1 MHDFSLLQ
9 NTVLILLAA
18 VVVVAIFR
26 RFHLSP
32 VLGYFVAGAAIGE
45 YGWFSFV
52 KSADT
57 EIFGELGVVFLL
69 FAIGLELTFERLK
82 SMRVQVF
89 GFGGLQFLLTF
100 LAIFGCLYFTGTS
113 IKMALV
119 ISGGFSLSS
128 TAIVLQ
134 VISEERKQSAQVG
147 RLSLAVL
154 LMQDLAVVPLLVLV
168 PLLAS
173 GGDQK
178 IVPLLASV
186 IFKAIF
192 VLISIFILGR
202 LLLRPIFRMINYTSS
217 KNNELFIATTLLIV
231 LASAWATEVMGL
243 SLALGAF
250 MAGLLIAETEF
261 HLQAEESIN
270 PFKGLFLGLFFMTV
284 GMSFNFTLV
293 LQEWHTILMI
303 SFLLIVAKS
312 LIVIALGALFRFNWG
327 TAIHAGLLLSQGGE
341 FAFILFK
348 LASRQGIIPSHA
360 SEILMVVVTI
370 TMALTPLLS
379 IIGNLVAEHLD
390 KREKM
395 NYQDVNKDVAD
406 LYNHVVI
413 IGFGRVGKM
422 VARLLEAEKV
432 NYIAIDI
439 NPNHVIHERKDG
451 FPVYLGDG
459 SNVDILDS
467 VGLKRSKSV
476 IITINNEVTLKR
488 CSKVIREHMPDVP
501 VIVRAK
507 DLSSERDLY
516 KVGATTIVPETYE
529 TGLQMGGAVLK
540 SIGIG
545 ENEVSRIKNQFRLG
559 NYIMAQEE
567 DHEES
572 VKIL

>member
-1 MHDFSLLQ
+1 MHDFSFLQ
-9 NTVLILLAA
+9 NTVIILLAA

-57 EIFGELGVVFLL
+57 EVFGELGIVFLL

-100 LAIFGCLYFTGTS
+100 LAIFGCLYFTGIA
-113 IKMALV
+113 IKTALV
-119 ISGGFSLSS
+119 ISGGFALSS

-134 VISEERKQSAQVG
+134 VVSEERKQSTQVG

-173 GGDQK
+173 GVEQS
-178 IVPLLASV
+178 IVPLLTSV
-186 IFKAIF
+186 MFKAIF

-202 LLLRPIFRMINYTSS
+202 LLLRPIFRVINYTSS

-261 HLQAEESIN
+261 HLQAEESIS

-293 LQEWHTILMI
+293 LQEWHTILII
-303 SFLLIVAKS
+303 SFLLIFTKS
-312 LIVIALGALFRFNWG
+312 VIIIALGALFRFNWG

-348 LASRQGIIPSHA
+348 LASRQGIMPSFT
-360 SEILMVVVTI
+360 SEILMVVVTV

-379 IIGNLVAEHLD
+379 IVGNLIAEHLD
-390 KREKM
+390 KKEKM
-395 NYQDVNKDVAD
+395 NYQDVNKDVSD
-406 LYNHVVI
+406 LYNHVVVV
-413 IGFGRVGKM
+413 GFGKVGKM

-488 CSKVIREHMPDVP
+488 CSKVIREHMPDIP

-507 DLSSERDLY
+507 DLGSERELY
-516 KVGATTIVPETYE
+516 KVGVTTIVPETYE

>member
-1 MHDFSLLQ
+1 MHDFSFLQ
-9 NTVLILLAA
+9 NTVIILLAA

-57 EIFGELGVVFLL
+57 EVFGELGIVFLL

-100 LAIFGCLYFTGTS
+100 LAIFGCLYFVGIS
-113 IKMALV
+113 IKTALV
-119 ISGGFSLSS
+119 ISGGFALSS

-134 VISEERKQSAQVG
+134 VVSEERKQSTQVG

-173 GGDQK
+173 GGEQS
-178 IVPLLASV
+178 IVPLLTSV
-186 IFKAIF
+186 MFKAIF

-202 LLLRPIFRMINYTSS
+202 LLLRPIFRVINYTSS

-293 LQEWHTILMI
+293 LQEWHTIIII
-303 SFLLIVAKS
+303 SFLLIFAKA

-348 LASRQGIIPSHA
+348 LASRQGIIPSHT
-360 SEILMVVVTI
+360 SEILMVVVTV

-379 IIGNLVAEHLD
+379 IVGNLIAEHLD
-390 KREKM
+390 KKEKM
-395 NYQDVNKDVAD
+395 NYQDVNKDVSD
-406 LYNHVVI
+406 LYNHVVVV
-413 IGFGRVGKM
+413 GFGKVGKM

-488 CSKVIREHMPDVP
+488 CSKVIRDHMPDIP

-507 DLSSERDLY
+507 DLGYERELY
-516 KVGATTIVPETYE
+516 KVGVTTIVPETYE

-559 NYIMAQEE
+559 NYVMAQEE

>member
-1 MHDFSLLQ
+1 MHDFSFLQ
-9 NTVLILLAA
+9 NTVVILLAA
-18 VVVVAIFR
+18 VVVVAIFK

-45 YGWFSFV
+45 HGWIHFV

-57 EIFGELGVVFLL
+57 EVFGELGVVFLL

-82 SMRVQVF
+82 SMRVHVF
-89 GFGGLQFLLTF
+89 GFGGMQFLITF
-100 LAIFGCLYFTGTS
+100 AVIFSCLYIFGIDSNTA
-113 IKMALV
+113 IV
-119 ISGGFSLSS
+119 ISGGFALSS

-134 VISEERKQSAQVG
+134 VISEERKQSTQVG
-147 RLSLAVL
+147 RLSLAIL

-173 GGDQK
+173 GKDAHVLELIG
-178 IVPLLASV
+178 SV
-186 IFKAIF
+186 LFKAIF
-192 VLISIFILGR
+192 VLISIFVLGR
-202 LLLRPIFRMINYTSS
+202 LLLRPIFRIINYTTS
-217 KNNELFIATTLLIV
+217 KNNELFIGTTLLIV
-231 LASAWATEVMGL
+231 LASALATEMMGL

-250 MAGLLIAETEF
+250 VAGLLVAETEF

-270 PFKGLFLGLFFMTV
+270 PFKGLLLGLFFMTV
-284 GMSFNFTLV
+284 GMSFNIALV

-303 SFLLIVAKS
+303 SFFLI
-312 LIVIALGALFRFNWG
+312 LIKAMIIIGLGFAFRFNWG
-327 TAIHAGLLLSQGGE
+327 TSIHTGLLLAQGSE
-341 FAFILFK
+341 FAFILFN
-348 LASRQGIIPSHA
+348 LAARQSLIPAHT

-379 IIGNLVAEHLD
+379 MLGNIIAERLD
-390 KREKM
+390 KMEKM

-406 LYNHVVI
+406 LYNHVII

-432 NYIAIDI
+432 NYIGLDI
-439 NPNHVIHERKDG
+439 SPNHVIHERKDG

-459 SNVDILDS
+459 SNIQILDS
-467 VGLKRSKSV
+467 IGLKRSKSV
-476 IITINNEVTLKR
+476 IITIDNEVTLKR
-488 CSKVIREHMPDVP
+488 CSRVIREHMPDIP
-501 VIVRAK
+501 VVVRAK

-529 TGLQMGGAVLK
+529 TGLQMGGAVLR
-540 SIGIG
+540 SVGIS

-567 DHEES
+567 DNEDS

>member
-1 MHDFSLLQ
+1 MHDFSFLQ
-9 NTVLILLAA
+9 NTVIILLAA

-57 EIFGELGVVFLL
+57 EVFGELGIVFLL

-100 LAIFGCLYFTGTS
+100 LAIFGCLYFTGIA
-113 IKMALV
+113 IKTALV
-119 ISGGFSLSS
+119 ISGGFALSS

-134 VISEERKQSAQVG
+134 VVSEERKQSTQVG

-173 GGDQK
+173 GVEQS
-178 IVPLLASV
+178 IVPLLTSV
-186 IFKAIF
+186 MFKAIF

-202 LLLRPIFRMINYTSS
+202 LLLRPIFRVINYTSS

-261 HLQAEESIN
+261 HLQAEESIS

-293 LQEWHTILMI
+293 LQEWHTILII
-303 SFLLIVAKS
+303 SFLLIFTKS
-312 LIVIALGALFRFNWG
+312 VIIIALGALFRFNWG

-348 LASRQGIIPSHA
+348 LASRQGIMPSHT
-360 SEILMVVVTI
+360 SEILMVVVTV

-379 IIGNLVAEHLD
+379 IVGNLIAEHLD
-390 KREKM
+390 KKEKM
-395 NYQDVNKDVAD
+395 NYQDVNKDVSD
-406 LYNHVVI
+406 LYNHVVVV
-413 IGFGRVGKM
+413 GFGKVGKM

-488 CSKVIREHMPDVP
+488 CSKVIREHMPDIP

-507 DLSSERDLY
+507 DLGSERELY
-516 KVGATTIVPETYE
+516 KVGVTTIVPETYE